1 MGNVSVMKVGTGK
14 SNVPNLMSM
23 LRLVDLRYLN
33 LDDDHGQRG
42 RQSYHAAY

>member
-1 MGNVSVMKVGTGK
+1 MGNVSVMKVSTGK
-14 SNVPNLMSM
+14 SNLPDLMSM
-23 LRLVDLRYLN
+23 LRLVALRYLN